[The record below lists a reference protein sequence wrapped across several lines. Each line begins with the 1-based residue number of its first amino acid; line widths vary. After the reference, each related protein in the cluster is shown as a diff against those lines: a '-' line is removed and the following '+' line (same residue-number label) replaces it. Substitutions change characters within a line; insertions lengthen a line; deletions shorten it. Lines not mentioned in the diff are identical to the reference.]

1 MNWAS
6 NLKTLALCCLALLL
20 YACQETQ
27 ERPAELVTIELTDN
41 FNERRKLLRKLSES
55 SNEYK
60 AAWGSIYLCQYDVA
74 EYRFVSALDHL
85 SKAED
90 LIIQRNIEALK
101 PKLYYLKAHI
111 YWNLGLDI
119 TTVTDFSLKAIGL
132 GTGTSKRTYEG
143 NYATY
148 LLDAGEYEQVIE
160 IEERLVGEF
169 EAEASM
175 SQRQKPF

>member
-1 MNWAS
+1 M
-6 NLKTLALCCLALLL
+6 
-20 YACQETQ
+20 
-27 ERPAELVTIELTDN
+27 
-41 FNERRKLLRKLSES
+41 
-55 SNEYK
+55 
-60 AAWGSIYLCQYDVA
+60 
-74 EYRFVSALDHL
+74 SALDHL

-132 GTGTSKRTYEG
+132 GTGSSKRTYEG

-148 LLDAGEYEQVIE
+148 CSRWEYEQVIE
-160 IEERLVGEF
+160 IEERLWGNLRRR
-169 EAEASM
+169 ASM
-175 SQRQKPF
+175 SQRQKLF